1 MLLGWLALQWMIFG
15 VFAASALLYKQY
27 CYHHILGI
35 TFSRVHA
42 RHPDVKKVVHSFT
55 LACFGVLMLSIV
67 LGALT
72 LLPFFKGGVELLMFP
87 YIGLN
92 LLLNSFI
99 VIFYQKKLQKIKEE
113 HKWIYPKAS
122 TENTKPAA
130 STKQKRNGLS
140 SFLIWLFF
148 GISFVPLIL
157 LFFHPNLQGSYPIGI
172 AFIGPVCQLITIFPY
187 YRTWQRYKR
196 PISANEE
203 VNLWFLQQEDKIQA
217 HSAFGYSLSMLIF
230 WLMFYFVMTQN
241 QIRFFIFIPVF
252 LFTIS
257 LLFIGY
263 WQQEKTAKLED
274 DFYQKVPEEEDKA
287 EEQDNYNVL
296 GFYVNPED
304 PRFLVPKRSPNMGW
318 TINMGNT
325 AGKITGV
332 VILIFTLGII
342 GLSIYGSQKDYNIAV
357 QGSSLVI
364 DAAMYDMSVPKEEI
378 ISASII
384 DQLPA
389 NRRTNGYGGVKKSF
403 VHFFVEGYGKTMF
416 YVYNDV
422 GEYVLI
428 KLKGSNP
435 GYIIMNEK
443 TTEETRV
450 LYQNIN
456 DWFHK

>member
-1 MLLGWLALQWMIFG
+1 MLLEWLVLQWIIFG

-27 CYHHILGI
+27 CYHHILGV

-42 RHPDVKKVVHSFT
+42 RHPDVKRAVHSFT
-55 LACFGVLMLSIV
+55 LACIGVLMLSIV
-67 LGALT
+67 LGVLT

-92 LLLNSFI
+92 LFLNSFI
-99 VIFYQKKLQKIKEE
+99 VVFYQKKLRRIKEQN
-113 HKWIYPKAS
+113 KWIYPRS
-122 TENTKPAA
+122 GTENTKPEV
-130 STKQKRNGLS
+130 SIRQKRNGVS
-140 SFLIWLFF
+140 SFFIWLFF

-157 LFFHPNLQGSYPIGI
+157 LFLRPDLQVIYPIGI

-187 YRTWQRYKR
+187 YRTWQSYRR
-196 PISANEE
+196 PVSANEK

-217 HSAFGYSLSMLIF
+217 HSAFGCSLSMLIF

-263 WQQEKTAKLED
+263 WQQEKIAKLED

-287 EEQDNYNVL
+287 EEQDSYYVL

-318 TINMGNT
+318 TINMGNM
-325 AGKITGV
+325 AGKLTGA
-332 VILIFTLGII
+332 VILIFTLGVI
-342 GLSIYGSQKDYNIAV
+342 GLCIYSSQKDYNITV
-357 QGSSLVI
+357 QESSLVI
-364 DAAMYDMSVPKEEI
+364 DAAMYDMSVSREDI

-384 DQLPA
+384 NQLPA
-389 NRRTNGYGGVKKSF
+389 NRRTNGYGGMKKSF
-403 VHFFVEGYGKTMF
+403 GHFFVEGYGKTMF

-422 GEYVLI
+422 GEYILI
-428 KLKGSNP
+428 KLKNSNP

-443 TTEETRV
+443 TTEETRA

-456 DWFHK
+456 DWFN